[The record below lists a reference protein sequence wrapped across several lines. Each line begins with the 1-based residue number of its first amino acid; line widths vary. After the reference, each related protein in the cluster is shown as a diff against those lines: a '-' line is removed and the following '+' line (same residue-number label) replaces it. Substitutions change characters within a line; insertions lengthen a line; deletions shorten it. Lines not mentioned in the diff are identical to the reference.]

1 MGVAERGSVVLAHLT
16 DAHVAPMGKRNAALK
31 DQSVPIFRDLI
42 DQIRER
48 RADLTLFGGDNIDN
62 HGHGEEDLEAFVRM
76 SSALDRW
83 SCIVGNHEA
92 EAPLPGQISKEMF
105 ASAVA
110 GHGIEPGR
118 LHFSESVGDVRVI
131 GIDTTLV
138 GSSGGYVSQAM
149 MRYLAGELNK
159 ADEEHIVVLGHHLL
173 YRAWEPH
180 SLQSWDKDY
189 LVGNRDALIALL
201 ASHPRVRAY
210 LCGHHHASRIQRIA
224 ARGSSGGF
232 YHILTASPVSF
243 PHAARLLTFE
253 HNGIRVETLRPRIA
267 GVIEEG
273 RAAILTGRK
282 AQRYGALGAR
292 RSFLQYVAGRTAD
305 NDVML
310 PYAHAPVS
318 VRPQQLSSERRVAAA
333 EPTTSASA

>member
-1 MGVAERGSVVLAHLT
+1 
-16 DAHVAPMGKRNAALK
+16 MGKRNAALK
-31 DQSVPIFRDLI
+31 DQSVAIFEDLV
-42 DQIRER
+42 DQIRAR

-62 HGHGEEDLEAFVRM
+62 HGHGEDDLKAFLRI
-76 SSALDRW
+76 AEQLDEW
-83 SCIVGNHEA
+83 VCIVGNHEA
-92 EAPLPGQISKEMF
+92 EAPLPGQISKESF
-105 ASAVA
+105 AEAVA
-110 GHGIEPGR
+110 GHGIRPGQ
-118 LHFSESVGDVRVI
+118 LCFSNAIDNVRVI

-138 GSSGGYVSQAM
+138 GTSGGYVSPAM
-149 MRYLAGELNK
+149 MRYLASELNR
-159 ADEEHIVVLGHHLL
+159 AEEEHIVVLGHHLL

-243 PHAARLLTFE
+243 PHTARVLSFE
-253 HNGIRVETLRPRIA
+253 RDGIHVATLRPRID
-267 GVIEEG
+267 GLIEEG

-282 AQRYGALGAR
+282 AQRYGSLGAR
-292 RSFLQYVAGRTAD
+292 RSFLQYVAGRTND
-305 NDVML
+305 NDIVL
-310 PYAHAPVS
+310 PYEHAPVS
-318 VRPQQLSSERRVAAA
+318 VKPELLRSERRQA
-333 EPTTSASA
+333 TL